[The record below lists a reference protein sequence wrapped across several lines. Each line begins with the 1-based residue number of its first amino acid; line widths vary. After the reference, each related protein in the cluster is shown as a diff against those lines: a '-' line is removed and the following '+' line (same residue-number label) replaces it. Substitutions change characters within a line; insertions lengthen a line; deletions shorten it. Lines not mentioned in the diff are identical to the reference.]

1 MSSVKRE
8 AQVNGTGAVVT
19 CYNLQR
25 ALTPLGVT
33 EAECQAIFSKLDRNA
48 DGVITEQDFQET
60 WQEAAQNYT
69 NRACDK
75 VIPRQRPLPPSF
87 PTAQSDE
94 IQSRLRTSRTTLT
107 LTLNHARVLARV
119 LALALTLLL
128 GPTFRAPPLGAA
140 SF

>member
-8 AQVNGTGAVVT
+8 AQVNGSGAVVT

-33 EAECQAIFSKLDRNA
+33 EAECQAIFSKMDRNA

-60 WQEAAQNYT
+60 FQGAAKNYT

-75 VIPRQRPLPPSF
+75 VLQHRNRPLPPPRPCQPCSLVQF
-87 PTAQSDE
+87 SLE
-94 IQSRLRTSRTTLT
+94 TSNYLD
-107 LTLNHARVLARV
+107 LDP
-119 LALALTLLL
+119 
-128 GPTFRAPPLGAA
+128 GPGPRWPWPWP
-140 SF
+140 